1 MSAPWK
7 EMKDEREVEETIR
20 RELPP
25 NAAEADLRA
34 FAARE
39 GFQCSDL
46 HDGAMNCSA
55 PARSDLPLV
64 AAKWLI
70 RFTFDGG
77 VFIGVAVRKGLTG
90 P

>member
-1 MSAPWK
+1 MSALWK
-7 EMKDEREVEETIR
+7 EMKSEREVEETIR
-20 RELPP
+20 RELSPS
-25 NAAEADLRA
+25 ATEADVRT
-34 FAARE
+34 FAGRE
-39 GFQCSDL
+39 GLQCSEL
-46 HDGAMNCSA
+46 RDGAVNCSA

-77 VFIGVAVRKGLTG
+77 AFTGVAVRKGLSG